1 MPLSQETL
9 ELLLDKRYGK
19 FRKGVTEEYIYQIS
33 KKPVYHDDRRHEE
46 VEAEE
51 EIEEVFDFASEAKK
65 RLQASQ
71 EYFASIKHATAK
83 DQTESYSALR
93 QWVRESSVEDDERRA
108 QRALEVKEAAAK
120 AAAEAAIQAD
130 KDAEEMYKRMKIY
143 GDVEYNEFDDEGL
156 EVLYHSEDEDEDD
169 YDVPA
174 QDEEPEEEEVEEA
187 ADDALVAGEEETPV
201 SEDAP
206 EATGDVPAAEDV
218 PTTEDAPIAEDAP
231 EAAEDVPEETSEESA
246 TVTEEA
252 PAVEEATP
260 AAEEVILESEEVA
273 VAEESPAAE

>member
-19 FRKGVTEEYIYQIS
+19 YRKGVTEEYIYQIS

-51 EIEEVFDFASEAKK
+51 EIEEVIDFASEAKK

-93 QWVRESSVEDDERRA
+93 QWVRESSAEDDERRA
-108 QRALEVKEAAAK
+108 LRALEVKEAAAN
-120 AAAEAAIQAD
+120 AAAEAAVQAD

-143 GDVEYNEFDDEGL
+143 GDVEYNEFDEEAL

-174 QDEEPEEEEVEEA
+174 QEEEHELEEEEEVEEVT
-187 ADDALVAGEEETPV
+187 DDAPVAEEEETLV
-201 SEDAP
+201 S
-206 EATGDVPAAEDV
+206 
-218 PTTEDAPIAEDAP
+218 EDAP
-231 EAAEDVPEETSEESA
+231 EAAEDVPAAVDAPEETLEESPA
-246 TVTEEA
+246 VTEEA

-260 AAEEVILESEEVA
+260 EAEEIEVIPESEEVA
-273 VAEESPAAE
+273 VAEESPVVEESPAAE